1 MKAEKFTNEVVKI
14 GEDFLALSTIHSI
27 SPVYLNGTRGYG
39 DVRYSF
45 DVQSALGGSVGTKI
59 GGEPIEYWE
68 LPSET
73 FGQIDQEEHEM
84 FIDKKIE
91 LLVVRDELVQLWCE
105 HLENQND

>member
-1 MKAEKFTNEVVKI
+1 MKAEKFTDEVVKI
-14 GEDFLALSTIHSI
+14 GDTFLALSTIHSV

-39 DVRYSF
+39 DVWYSF

-59 GGEPIEYWE
+59 SGKPIEYWE

-91 LLVVRDELVQLWCE
+91 LLVVRDELVQFWWE
-105 HLENQND
+105 YLENKK